1 MSGAG
6 ADAPARRLMASGGV
20 PPAEGALP
28 LLRAVNLTKVYAM
41 GDETV
46 RALDGVSLDIAA
58 GEYVAIMG
66 PSGSGKSTM
75 MNLIGALDVPSS
87 GHLYID
93 GRDIGQLGTDEL
105 ADLRNRR
112 IGFVF
117 QQFNLL
123 PRTSALRQV
132 MLPLSYASPPPEHA
146 EAIARKRLEQVGLGD
161 RLDHHPRQLSGGQQQ
176 RVAIARAL
184 VNNPK
189 ILLADE
195 PTGALDSRTSE
206 EIMAMF
212 TGLHQQ
218 GITVILVTH
227 EAEIAAWAN
236 RKILFRD
243 GHIIDDVWQTPVWDK
258 KAAAPSAEGVFRGAV
273 S

>member
-1 MSGAG
+1 MKGAAAQDAANGGG
-6 ADAPARRLMASGGV
+6 AAAVSDS
-20 PPAEGALP
+20 LP
-28 LLRAVNLTKVYAM
+28 LLRAVNLTKTYAM

-46 RALDGVSLDIAA
+46 RALDGVSLSIAS

-87 GHLYID
+87 GNLFIG
-93 GRDIGQLGTDEL
+93 GRDIAALSTDEL
-105 ADLRNRR
+105 ADLRNRQ

-132 MLPLSYASPPPEHA
+132 MLPLSYANPQPDDA
-146 EAIARKRLEQVGLGD
+146 EEIARRRLEQVGLGD

-195 PTGALDSRTSE
+195 PTGALDSKTSE
-206 EIMAMF
+206 EIMGLF
-212 TGLHQQ
+212 TGLNQQ

-227 EAEIAAWAN
+227 EADIAAWAK
-236 RKILFRD
+236 RRIVFRD
-243 GHIIDDVWQTPVWDK
+243 GRIVEDVAQ
-258 KAAAPSAEGVFRGAV
+258 APIWARKEVHAGGRA
-273 S
+273 

>member
-1 MSGAG
+1 MSAPQASPPDAAG
-6 ADAPARRLMASGGV
+6 GDA
-20 PPAEGALP
+20 AETRMP
-28 LLRAVNLTKVYAM
+28 LLKAVHLTKVYAM

-46 RALDGVSLDIAA
+46 RALDDVSLEIAA

-87 GHLYID
+87 GQLFID
-93 GRDIGQLGTDEL
+93 GRDIGKLDADEL
-105 ADLRNRR
+105 AHLRNRK

-123 PRTSALRQV
+123 PRTSALQQV
-132 MLPLSYASPPPEHA
+132 MLPLTYASPPHEHA
-146 EAIARKRLEQVGLGD
+146 EAEARQRLEQVGLGD
-161 RLDHHPRQLSGGQQQ
+161 RLGHHPRQLSGGQQQ

-184 VNNPK
+184 VNSPK

-212 TGLHQQ
+212 TGLNQQ

-227 EAEIAAWAN
+227 EADIAAWAK
-236 RKILFRD
+236 RKIVFRD
-243 GHIIDDVWQTPVWDK
+243 GHIVDDVQQTPVWDK
-258 KAAAPSAEGVFRGAV
+258 TPALAASLGAAP
-273 S
+273 